1 MAVKKKAGKVIG
13 QVQGLKIRQ
22 TNQTS
27 TLKGKTIT
35 KSTQIGIFRGKTQL
49 ESGFKNRES
58 AILRA
63 GELNSKIVK

>member
-1 MAVKKKAGKVIG
+1 MAVKKTAGKVIG

>member
-1 MAVKKKAGKVIG
+1 MAVKKTAGKVIG

-22 TNQTS
+22 TNQTA
-27 TLKGKTIT
+27 TLKGKTVT